1 MKKFQILRY
10 LKRFRVLILLVA
22 LLGSAAT
29 YIYTDKQLRY
39 TASVVIR
46 YTN

>member
-39 TASVVIR
+39 FLF
-46 YTN
+46 